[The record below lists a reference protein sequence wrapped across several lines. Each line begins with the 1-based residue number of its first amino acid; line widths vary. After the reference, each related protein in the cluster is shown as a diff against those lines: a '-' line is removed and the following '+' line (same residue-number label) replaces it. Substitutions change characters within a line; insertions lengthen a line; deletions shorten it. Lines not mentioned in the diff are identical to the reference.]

1 MKIKPKVRA
10 IFSKDSTDEVLVVI
24 ANFDF
29 SENADKLKRG
39 LEPFFETIL
48 IDAESPQIPTR
59 VDTVIPNQYYPGLW
73 NAAVQVSLN
82 KNFGWLLFIAS
93 DVVVE
98 NFDGLARSVRSTLRN
113 TEIGVWSPSLNL
125 HSRSSFELQ
134 KNRLTSGIRE
144 VGIIEGFIFLARTNL
159 LSTIFPAPPENR
171 YGWGIDIALCFES
184 FKSGLKVVVDD
195 AVKVFHPE
203 KLNSHEIDDQEALRN
218 SNDYL
223 GEEILKWVGTEQSAL
238 LQNSPSLFK
247 SISLDLGS
255 GPHIQNPFNA
265 DDAFGIDIN
274 KSANPKVIR
283 RDLLRHRIP
292 FSQNSLDYITAFD
305 FIEHIPR
312 SILRF
317 KLRYPFIEIMNEI
330 WRCLKPGGIFLSLTP
345 AFPDKKAFQDPT
357 HVNFITE
364 DTFLDYFCLPKLWA
378 NMYGFHGK
386 FELES
391 QSWEDGK
398 LRSYLRAIK

>member
-1 MKIKPKVRA
+1 M
-10 IFSKDSTDEVLVVI
+10 
-24 ANFDF
+24 
-29 SENADKLKRG
+29 
-39 LEPFFETIL
+39 
-48 IDAESPQIPTR
+48 
-59 VDTVIPNQYYPGLW
+59 
-73 NAAVQVSLN
+73 
-82 KNFGWLLFIAS
+82 
-93 DVVVE
+93 
-98 NFDGLARSVRSTLRN
+98 
-113 TEIGVWSPSLNL
+113 
-125 HSRSSFELQ
+125 
-134 KNRLTSGIRE
+134 
-144 VGIIEGFIFLARTNL
+144 
-159 LSTIFPAPPENR
+159 
-171 YGWGIDIALCFES
+171 
-184 FKSGLKVVVDD
+184 
-195 AVKVFHPE
+195 
-203 KLNSHEIDDQEALRN
+203 
-218 SNDYL
+218 
-223 GEEILKWVGTEQSAL
+223 
-238 LQNSPSLFK
+238 
-247 SISLDLGS
+247 DLGS

-274 KSANPKVIR
+274 KTANPKVFR

-364 DTFLDYFCLPKLWA
+364 DTFLDYFCLPNLWA